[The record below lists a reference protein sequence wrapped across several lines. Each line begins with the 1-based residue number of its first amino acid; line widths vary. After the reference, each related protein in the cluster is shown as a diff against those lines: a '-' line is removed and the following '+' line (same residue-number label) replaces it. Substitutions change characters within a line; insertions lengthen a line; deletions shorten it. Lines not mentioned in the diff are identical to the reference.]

1 MKAVTWQGKRDVR
14 VENVPD
20 PGIQEPTDAVIRVTS
35 TGLCGSD
42 LHLYEVLTP
51 FMTPGD
57 ILGHEPMGIVEAV
70 GAAVPD
76 LKAGDRVVVPFQI
89 ACGNCW
95 MCLNSLPTQC
105 ETTQVTSEGMGAA
118 LFGYTRLYGAVPG
131 GQAEYL
137 RVPQAQYGPIKVPE
151 GPADDRFVYLSD
163 VLPTAW
169 QAVAYAD
176 VPEGGSVAVLG
187 LGPIG
192 DMACRIAQVRGAGQV
207 FGVDLVSERLRRA
220 RARGVQTYDLRSFDS
235 EKELV
240 QAIRDETDGRGP
252 DAVIDAVGTEAHG
265 SAVARLAQHASALLP
280 RRISGPFAERF
291 SVDRLAA
298 LHTAIELVRRG
309 GTISLSGVYGGMA
322 DPLPMLTM
330 FDKQLQ
336 IRMGQANVR
345 RWSDE
350 IIPYLTDEDPLGVD
364 DFATHHVPLSDAPHA
379 YEMFQKKQD
388 GAVKVLMR
396 P

>member
-1 MKAVTWQGKRDVR
+1 MRAVTWQGKRDVR

-20 PGIQEPTDAVIRVTS
+20 PTIQEPTDAVIRITS

-57 ILGHEPMGIVEAV
+57 ILGHEPMGIVEEV
-70 GAAVPD
+70 GAGVPD
-76 LKAGDRVVVPFQI
+76 LQVGDRVVVPFQI

-95 MCLNSLPTQC
+95 MCLTGLPTQC
-105 ETTQVTSEGMGAA
+105 ETTQVTGEGMGAA

-131 GQAEYL
+131 AQAEYL
-137 RVPQAQYGPIKVPE
+137 RVPQAQFGPIKVPE

-169 QAVAYAD
+169 QAVAYAG
-176 VPEGGSVAVLG
+176 VPKGGSVAVLG

-192 DMACRIAQVRGAGQV
+192 DMACRVAQVQGAGQV
-207 FGVDLVSERLRRA
+207 FGVDLVPERLRRA
-220 RARGVQTYDLRSFDS
+220 KARGVETFDLRSFDD

-240 QAIRDETDGRGP
+240 AAIQDRTDGRGP

-265 SAVARLAQHASALLP
+265 SAAARMVQNAAAILP
-280 RRISGPFAERF
+280 RKIGAPIAERF

-298 LHTAIELVRRG
+298 LYTAIDLVRRG

-322 DPLPMLTM
+322 DPLPLLTL
-330 FDKQLQ
+330 FDKQIQ
-336 IRMGQANVR
+336 MRMGQANVR

-364 DFATHHVPLSDAPHA
+364 DFATHRVPLSEAPHA
-379 YEMFQKKQD
+379 YEMFQRKQD
-388 GAVKVLMR
+388 GAVKVLMQ

>member
-1 MKAVTWQGKRDVR
+1 MKAVVWQGKRDVR
-14 VENVPD
+14 VEDVPD
-20 PGIQEPTDAVIRVTS
+20 PRIEEPTDAVIRVTS
-35 TGLCGSD
+35 SGLCGSD

-57 ILGHEPMGIVEAV
+57 ILGHEPMGIVEEV
-70 GAAVPD
+70 GSEVTGLRP
-76 LKAGDRVVVPFQI
+76 GDRVVVPFQI
-89 ACGNCW
+89 ACGHCY
-95 MCLNSLPTQC
+95 MCDTGLPTQC
-105 ETTQVTSEGMGAA
+105 ETTQVTGEGMGAP

-169 QAVAYAD
+169 QAVAYAG
-176 VPEGGSVAVLG
+176 VPQGGSVAVLG

-192 DMACRIAQVRGAGQV
+192 DMACRVAQAKGAGRV
-207 FGVDLVSERLRRA
+207 FGVDLVPERLRRA
-220 RARGVQTYDLRSFDS
+220 RERGVETYDLRSFDS

-240 QAIRDETDGRGP
+240 AAIQDETGGRGP

-265 SAVARLAQHASALLP
+265 GAAAKLIQQAAAVMPRSIGLP
-280 RRISGPFAERF
+280 LAERF

-322 DPLPMLTM
+322 DPMPMLTL
-330 FDKQLQ
+330 FDKQVQL
-336 IRMGQANVR
+336 RMGQANVR

-350 IIPYLTDEDPLGVD
+350 IVPYLTDEDPLGVD
-364 DFATHHVPLSDAPHA
+364 DFATHRLPLADAPHA

-388 GAVKVLMR
+388 GAVKILMK

>member
-1 MKAVTWQGKRDVR
+1 MRAVTWQGKRDVR
-14 VENVPD
+14 VEDVPD
-20 PGIQEPTDAVIRVTS
+20 PRIEEPTDVVIRVTS

-57 ILGHEPMGIVEAV
+57 ILGHEPMGIVEEV

-76 LKAGDRVVVPFQI
+76 LQVGDRVVVPFQI

-95 MCLNSLPTQC
+95 MCLTGLPTQC
-105 ETTQVTSEGMGAA
+105 ETTQVSAEGMGAA

-137 RVPQAQYGPIKVPE
+137 RVPQAQYGPIKVPQ
-151 GPADDRFVYLSD
+151 GPPDDRFLYLSD

-169 QAVAYAD
+169 QAVAYAGI
-176 VPEGGSVAVLG
+176 PKGGSVAVLG

-192 DMACRIAQVRGAGQV
+192 DMACRVAQVQGAGRV
-207 FGVDLVSERLRRA
+207 FGVDLVPERLNRA
-220 RARGVQTYDLRSFDS
+220 KERGVETFDLRSFDDD
-235 EKELV
+235 KELV
-240 QAIRDETDGRGP
+240 AAIRDQTDGRGP

-265 SAVARLAQHASALLP
+265 SAAARMVQNASSMLP
-280 RRISGPFAERF
+280 RKLSGPMAERF

-298 LHTAIELVRRG
+298 LYTAIELVRRG

-322 DPLPMLTM
+322 DPMPMLTL
-330 FDKQLQ
+330 FDKQIQ
-336 IRMGQANVR
+336 MRMGQANVR

-364 DFATHHVPLSDAPHA
+364 DFATHHVPLSEAPHA
-379 YEMFQKKQD
+379 YEMFQRKQD
-388 GAVKVLMR
+388 GAVKVVMK